1 MHPFLIRTSRL
12 AAFAAVGFIPVFG
25 LAQDESK
32 KAAPGEKPAEK
43 AAADPASSAG
53 PAQQAYQ
60 AKFTHWKNL
69 LQKLRKLKTDYQTA
83 ATAELPAIEKKWND
97 LMKQGDAM
105 LPGIRDS
112 ALAAY
117 KESPNTDRNLV
128 KFLFK
133 IMEDMMARDD
143 YSASLAIAMALDEN
157 NSGFDESLRIA
168 AVAAFSSNNFDL
180 AETYFGRAEQA
191 GVLSGQALEIRDTV
205 SEYKDLWKVES
216 ELREKEAKAND
227 LPRVKITTTKG
238 DVVIELFE
246 NEAPDT
252 VGNFV
257 NLVEKGF
264 YDGVPFHRV
273 LSGFMAQGGCPVGDG
288 SGGPGYKIYCECRKP
303 EHRKH
308 FSGSLSM
315 AKTAARDTGGSQ
327 FFITY
332 RPTPHLNGKHTVFGR
347 VLEGMEHVTDLV
359 RRTPETKEGDL
370 PDKILKAVVIRKRD
384 HEYKPNPVQ

>member
-25 LAQDESK
+25 LAQDDSK
-32 KAAPGEKPAEK
+32 KAAPAEK

-60 AKFTHWKNL
+60 AKFTQWKSL
-69 LQKLRKLKTDYQTA
+69 LQELRKLKTDYQTA

-105 LPGIRDS
+105 LPSIRDS

-133 IMEDMMARDD
+133 IMEDMMARDE

-168 AVAAFSSNNFDL
+168 GVAAFSSNNFDL
-180 AETYFGRAEQA
+180 CETYLDRAEQA

-205 SEYKDLWKVES
+205 REYKDLWKVES
-216 ELREKEAKAND
+216 ELREKEATAND
-227 LPRVKITTTKG
+227 LPRVKLTTTKG

-257 NLVEKGF
+257 NLVENGY
-264 YDGVPFHRV
+264 YDGLSFHRV

-308 FSGSLSM
+308 FAGSLSM

-327 FFITY
+327 FFIAL
-332 RPTPHLNGKHTVFGR
+332 RALPERRSAR
-347 VLEGMEHVTDLV
+347 VHMWFWD
-359 RRTPETKEGDL
+359 
-370 PDKILKAVVIRKRD
+370 
-384 HEYKPNPVQ
+384 PNL